1 MFRRSFMEAFKV
13 RKNANPTGYLGSAS
27 SSFAYVSRPD
37 RITTRVIIYV
47 ATALFTINAT
57 NGFEV
62 FYETFYHL
70 PAPVHKTY
78 YQNSVPKEIRE
89 PNDEIIENWKKVH
102 EAKRLLSSFE
112 VA

>member
-1 MFRRSFMEAFKV
+1 MQAFKV

-37 RITTRVIIYV
+37 RIATRIVLYAV
-47 ATALFTINAT
+47 TSLFMINAT
-57 NGFEV
+57 NGGFEF

-78 YQNSVPKEIRE
+78 YENSVPKEIRE
-89 PNDEIIENWKKVH
+89 PNDEII
-102 EAKRLLSSFE
+102 
-112 VA
+112 